1 MTHQDA
7 IARTVT
13 AILSQD
19 ETVIQH
25 FCLGNP
31 FDKLLRSH
39 DEFTADG
46 KGLYRRS
53 IGSKHYRM
61 SKAAYSSSLDAKEL
75 YGEHRI
81 PLKII
86 IKRLV
91 ESSRTF
97 EAVKAIL
104 ATNEV
109 VLITSEEQKRLD
121 SSLANGGL
129 GLKSKLPAD
138 GSDRLNFAGIE
149 IAEETMSNR
158 L

>member
-1 MTHQDA
+1 MTHQES
-7 IARTVT
+7 IARALTV
-13 AILSQD
+13 ILSQD
-19 ETVIQH
+19 DEVVQH

-53 IGSKHYRM
+53 IGSRHYRM
-61 SKAAYSSSLDAKEL
+61 SKAAYYSGLDAKDL
-75 YGEHRI
+75 YGEHLI

-91 ESSRTF
+91 ESNRKYETIR
-97 EAVKAIL
+97 AIL

-109 VLITSEEQKRLD
+109 VLITSGEQKRLD
-121 SSLANGGL
+121 SSVTNGGL
-129 GLKSKLPAD
+129 GLKSKLPPD
-138 GSDRLNFAGIE
+138 GSDRLDFAGIE
-149 IAEETMSNR
+149 IAEETLSNR